1 MQERRREIA
10 EILYF
15 ADDYVKMKPLAVRFG
30 VSYKTI
36 RNDVDALSLCYH
48 IVSQPGHNG
57 GVKLYVQR
65 KKLRFLDLDETA
77 ALMRIMQII
86 PPCEQIY
93 IKSMIRDLAL
103 VDLDSE

>member
-1 MQERRREIA
+1 M
-10 EILYF
+10 
-15 ADDYVKMKPLAVRFG
+15 
-30 VSYKTI
+30 
-36 RNDVDALSLCYH
+36 
-48 IVSQPGHNG
+48 
-57 GVKLYVQR
+57 YVQR

-77 ALMRIMQII
+77 ALMRIMHMI